1 MEIAIGDY
9 VLRSDPNQFVV
20 YHITKSGAKAKTPGE
35 QVENFVG
42 NYSSLESALKCL
54 PSRML
59 MRCNANSL
67 AEVAELLE
75 RYRLLIETA
84 LKGA

>member
-1 MEIAIGDY
+1 MDIVVGDY

-42 NYSSLESALKCL
+42 NYSSLESAFKCL

-59 MRCNANSL
+59 MRSNASSL
-67 AEVAELLE
+67 AEVVDLLE

-84 LKGA
+84 MKGA